1 MTAVPADAFG
11 AARSCTRCD
20 TEIAP
25 ALLSCPSCHTLVH
38 SDALKELAATA
49 DRAVADARFEAARDA
64 WYRALELLPPTSQ
77 QVPLIQARIAEL
89 TARINPDAPAAAA
102 AATTGAWWKQ
112 GVAALL
118 AILFFSFGKLKFL
131 LLGLTKAKTFFSM
144 FAFFGFYW
152 TQFGWPLA
160 AGLVISLYIH
170 EMGHVHMLR
179 RLGIDAG
186 APLFIP
192 GLGAF
197 VMLKQ
202 HVTDALTDAKI
213 GLAGPAW
220 GLGAGLAA
228 YVVFRATGAP
238 IWAAIAQLTGF
249 LNLFNLIPIWQL
261 DGSRGFHAL
270 NTAQRWAAVVAIG
283 VIFWMTGLKLL
294 VLVGAVAVF
303 RAFQGRDGEPH
314 AGVLAAFVVLTVA
327 HAVLAGIPVLQ
338 AAGS

>member
-1 MTAVPADAFG
+1 MTAVPADAPG

-25 ALLSCPSCHTLVH
+25 ALLSCPACHTLVH
-38 SDALKELAATA
+38 SDALKELAASA
-49 DRAVADARFEAARDA
+49 ARAVADGRFEDARSA
-64 WYRALELLPPTSQ
+64 WYRAIELLPPNSQ
-77 QVPLIQARIAEL
+77 QLPLIQARIAEL
-89 TARINPDAPAAAA
+89 TARINDDAPAAA
-102 AATTGAWWKQ
+102 TTGTSGPWWKQ
-112 GVAALL
+112 GSAALV
-118 AILFFSFGKLKFL
+118 AILLFSFGKLKFL

-160 AGLVISLYIH
+160 AGLAISLYIH

-192 GLGAF
+192 GFGAF

-228 YVVFRATGAP
+228 YAVFRATNAP

-270 NTAQRWAAVVAIG
+270 NTTQRWAAVAAIG

-303 RAFQGRDGEPH
+303 RAVQGRDGEPH

-327 HAVLAGIPVLQ
+327 HTLLAGISVL
-338 AAGS
+338 A

>member
-1 MTAVPADAFG
+1 VTAVSLGTAPF
-11 AARSCTRCD
+11 ARSCARCH
-20 TEIAP
+20 TELAP
-25 ALLSCPSCHTLVH
+25 ALLCCPACQALVH
-38 SDALKELAATA
+38 ADTLKALAATA
-49 DRAVADARFEAARDA
+49 ERLTADGRAEEARSTWREAI
-64 WYRALELLPPTSQ
+64 ELLPPASQ
-77 QVPLIQARIAEL
+77 QARVIHVRIAEL
-89 TARINPDAPAAAA
+89 TAKLDGQAGALPAVAR
-102 AATTGAWWKQ
+102 TGPWWKQ
-112 GVAALL
+112 GVAAAV
-118 AILFFSFGKLKFL
+118 AILLFSLGKLKFL

-160 AGLVISLYIH
+160 AGLALSLYIH

-192 GLGAF
+192 GFGAF

-202 HVTDALTDAKI
+202 RVTDALTDAKI
-213 GLAGPAW
+213 GLAGPLW
-220 GLGAGLAA
+220 GVGAGLAA
-228 YVVFRATGAP
+228 YLVFRVTNAP

-270 NTAQRWAAVVAIG
+270 STAQRWAAVLAIAI
-283 VIFWMTGLKLL
+283 VFLLTGQKLL

-303 RAFQGRDGEPH
+303 RAFQRTTGDDYP
-314 AGVLAAFVVLTVA
+314 GVLAAFVGLIIA
-327 HAVLAGIPVLQ
+327 HTLLATIPVLP
-338 AAGS
+338 